1 MTEKV
6 LAVHT
11 VTGIISEVLPTEI
24 ENHEALVL
32 ATDKQIKEAQ
42 RKREI
47 EVYGEPIKDDKIP
60 FGPVGP
66 PYGDK
71 AEKSETVAEA
81 APATSKDG
89 ADNG

>member
-11 VTGIISEVLPTEI
+11 VTGIISEVLPIEI

-42 RKREI
+42 RKREV
-47 EVYGEPIKDDKIP
+47 EVYGEPIKNGVIP
-60 FGPVGP
+60 EGPLGEP
-66 PYGDK
+66 FED
-71 AEKSETVAEA
+71 A
-81 APATSKDG
+81 APVAKATPNTSQDG
-89 ADNG
+89 AANG